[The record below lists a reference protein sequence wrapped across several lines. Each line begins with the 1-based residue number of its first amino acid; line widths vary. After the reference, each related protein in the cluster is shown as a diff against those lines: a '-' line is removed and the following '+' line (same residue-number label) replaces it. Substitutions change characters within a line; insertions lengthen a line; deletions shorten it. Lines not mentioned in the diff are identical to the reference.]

1 VCLAAGFTPNV
12 VQAAPDS
19 YTIIALVAAHVG
31 VTLTLTSVMRSNLV
45 ESVAYR
51 PLTDELPVVESAI
64 GWSTQNPSAALRS
77 VVGLVKLAFAEPTDL
92 TFAELAARRTAITGR
107 D

>member
-1 VCLAAGFTPNV
+1 
-12 VQAAPDS
+12 
-19 YTIIALVAAHVG
+19 
-31 VTLTLTSVMRSNLV
+31 MRANLD

-51 PLTDELPVVESAI
+51 PLADELPVVESAI

-77 VVGLVKLAFAEPTDL
+77 VVGLVKLAFAEPIDL
-92 TFAELAARRTAITGR
+92 TFDALASRKRAITQR